1 MRYIMVPE
9 YVQAEKCACVG
20 ILKDDLLELRK
31 IWGICTSD
39 WIFIRHLFLAA
50 ENEVTGHIRWE

>member
-1 MRYIMVPE
+1 MVPE